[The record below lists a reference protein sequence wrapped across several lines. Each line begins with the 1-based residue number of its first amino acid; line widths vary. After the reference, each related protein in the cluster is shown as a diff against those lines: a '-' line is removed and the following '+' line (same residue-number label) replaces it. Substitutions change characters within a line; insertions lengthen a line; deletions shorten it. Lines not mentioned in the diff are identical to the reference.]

1 MKENAD
7 PNQLNKPLSFWFFT
21 GLLVILLA
29 SLMARD
35 IDRPFYGLHSWDEAG
50 AAWRARNY
58 LKYDFKYTKGFAVWA
73 VGDPP
78 TVNPNRSLD
87 HPQLKLWLPTLEMRL
102 FGMNERAMR
111 IGRITRAL
119 ISLLVFL
126 VILKGLTDDKTALL
140 IGLIFI
146 LFPIT
151 GYFAG
156 RSWVIPGSL
165 SAIWCY
171 LVIIGAL
178 KNAPP
183 PKNYHKYILAVLLF
197 LILQFAWEGF
207 CYALA
212 IGVHYVFR
220 CIRHKK
226 LPDKALLAILIIAP
240 LSSLL
245 LNFTIMAAGHNW
257 HWQTIWELYKW
268 RASKGEMPEFLW
280 SKWFERVWQHALT
293 NYTRPVLIIAIVYL
307 TFGQLF
313 VFMVS
318 AAKKITTATQRRFPQ
333 FWLFMMP
340 ALFQLFI
347 FRGAIWP
354 HQYWEAPLS
363 PVIAISVAMAI
374 MLLNDTL
381 TVHNRRVANAITVV
395 LMAVVFVSC
404 MNGLNYYFSVRW
416 QPPAKIE
423 MFKNLNENI
432 PPDKM
437 LLSFE
442 DFKVNQ
448 HKVKGTHYRPEIAWY
463 LDREIIVAQTIEDI
477 RSEAKTGKY
486 KYYLVPV
493 TNYTLPLINQLA
505 KQYKYEYVPG
515 QQSKMTK
522 DGKFLEAGMLS
533 YYIFNLYSSL

>member
-1 MKENAD
+1 MKENNNL
-7 PNQLNKPLSFWFFT
+7 NQPNKPLSFWFFA

-87 HPQLKLWLPTLEMRL
+87 HPQLKIWLPTLEMRL
-102 FGMNERAMR
+102 FGMNEQAMR
-111 IGRITRAL
+111 IGRIIRAL

-126 VILKGLTDDKTALL
+126 IILRGLTNDKTALL
-140 IGLIFI
+140 TALIFI

-165 SAIWCY
+165 AAIWCY
-171 LVIIGAL
+171 LVIIEAL
-178 KNAPP
+178 KNGPQ
-183 PKNYHKYILAVLLF
+183 PKTYHKYILAILLF

-220 CIRHKK
+220 CIRHKQ
-226 LPDKALLAILIIAP
+226 LPDKSLLAILIIAP

-245 LNFTIMAAGHNW
+245 LNFIVMAAGHNW
-257 HWQTIWELYKW
+257 QWQTIWELYKW

-280 SKWFERVWQHALT
+280 NKWFERVWQHALT
-293 NYTRPVLIIAIVYL
+293 NYTLPVLIIAILYL

-313 VFMVS
+313 VFMANTAQKS
-318 AAKKITTATQRRFPQ
+318 TAAVQRRFPQ

-363 PVIAISVAMAI
+363 PVIAISVTLAI
-374 MLLNDTL
+374 LSLKDIL
-381 TVHNRRVANAITVV
+381 TIANRRLADTITVL
-395 LMAVVFVSC
+395 LMAAIFVSC
-404 MNGLNYYFSVRW
+404 TAGLNYYYNIRW

-423 MFKNLNENI
+423 MFKNLNQKI
-432 PPDKM
+432 PPNKM
-437 LLSFE
+437 LLSYE

-463 LDREIIVAQTIEDI
+463 LDREIIAAQTIEDI
-477 RSEAKTGKY
+477 RSKAKTGKY
-486 KYYLVPV
+486 PYYLVPM

-505 KQYKYEYVPG
+505 KQYRYENVPG
-515 QQSKMTK
+515 QQSTMTK
-522 DGKFLEAGMLS
+522 DGKYLKAGMFS
-533 YYIFNLYSSL
+533 YYIFDLYSRI